1 MFMRLLLLD
10 VWFIMETKIVWK
22 FGCKKYFM
30 ELYGQT
36 LTTKYKGLT
45 VEAETKFLLKIGF
58 QTFFS

>member
-1 MFMRLLLLD
+1 
-10 VWFIMETKIVWK
+10 METKIVWK

>member
-1 MFMRLLLLD
+1 
-10 VWFIMETKIVWK
+10 
-22 FGCKKYFM
+22 M